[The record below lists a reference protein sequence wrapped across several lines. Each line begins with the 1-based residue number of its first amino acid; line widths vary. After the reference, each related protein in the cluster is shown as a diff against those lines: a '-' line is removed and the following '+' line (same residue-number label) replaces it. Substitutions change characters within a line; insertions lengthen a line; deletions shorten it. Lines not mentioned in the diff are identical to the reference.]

1 MNSIVAL
8 PKPYYGFKNVNRY
21 WDKHLGMPAAKI
33 LPGEYYVTGHDEV
46 IVTVLGSC
54 ISACI
59 RDKKQKIGG
68 MNHFML
74 PKQNADASMSVMDK
88 STRYGNYAMEHMI
101 NDILKHGGKRE
112 NLEVKIFGGGRI
124 LATMT
129 DIGLR
134 NIEFVHEYIR
144 TEGLDFI
151 TEDIGD
157 KYPRKVM
164 YFPSTGKARV
174 KRLKALHNNTVI
186 EREITYMQDIETKP
200 VEGDI
205 ELF

>member
-1 MNSIVAL
+1 MAINTQL
-8 PKPYYGFKNVNRY
+8 PKPFPGFNGINRY
-21 WDKHLGMPAAKI
+21 WDKHLNMPAAKI
-33 LPGEYYVTGHDEV
+33 LPGEYYVTRHDEV

-59 RDKKQKIGG
+59 RDAKRNIGG

-74 PKQNADASMSVMDK
+74 PKQVNPNVSQLMDE

-101 NDILKHGGKRE
+101 NDILKNGGKRE
-112 NLEVKIFGGGRI
+112 NLEVKIFGGGKI

-129 DIGLR
+129 DIGMR
-134 NIEFVHEYIR
+134 NISFVHEYILA
-144 TEGLDFI
+144 EGLKLLA
-151 TEDIGD
+151 EDTGD
-157 KYPRKVM
+157 RFPRKVM
-164 YFPSTGKARV
+164 YFPFDGKARV

-186 EREITYMQDIETKP
+186 EREITYMHNIEAKP
-200 VEGDI
+200 VEGEI